1 MALLVKDL
9 AVAELRNSS
18 GLGMN
23 SALISLSNSLVIL
36 EEWAEALAVGLSIQR
51 YAKSKE
57 ISYPNGL
64 LPLIRYWISGA

>member
-23 SALISLSNSLVIL
+23 SALTSLSNSLVIL
-36 EEWAEALAVGLSIQR
+36 EKWAEALAVGLSIQR

-57 ISYPNGL
+57 IS
-64 LPLIRYWISGA
+64 